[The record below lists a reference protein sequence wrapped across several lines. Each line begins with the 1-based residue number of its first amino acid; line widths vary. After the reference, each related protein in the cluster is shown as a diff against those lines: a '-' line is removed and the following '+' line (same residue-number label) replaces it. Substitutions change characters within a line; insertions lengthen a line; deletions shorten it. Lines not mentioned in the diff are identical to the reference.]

1 MDSLLECLKN
11 SMLNVPRDTNLVG
24 LWSIKD
30 FLEAMITYQPN
41 YHFNMLFIL
50 IHLDMY
56 ELHWSREQNRVKPKR
71 LLIIF
76 DHVPLTVPT
85 KIYPCELLNIFLLI
99 FTHEKRKSFRIIS
112 IIVFS
117 CYSKA
122 VIILKS
128 LKCLH
133 WFKHLNAVT

>member
-1 MDSLLECLKN
+1 
-11 SMLNVPRDTNLVG
+11 
-24 LWSIKD
+24 
-30 FLEAMITYQPN
+30 
-41 YHFNMLFIL
+41 
-50 IHLDMY
+50 MY

-85 KIYPCELLNIFLLI
+85 KIYPCELFNIFLLI

-133 WFKHLNAVT
+133 

>member
-1 MDSLLECLKN
+1 
-11 SMLNVPRDTNLVG
+11 
-24 LWSIKD
+24 
-30 FLEAMITYQPN
+30 
-41 YHFNMLFIL
+41 
-50 IHLDMY
+50 MY
-56 ELHWSREQNRVKPKR
+56 ELHWSRDQNRLKPKR

-85 KIYPCELLNIFLLI
+85 KYIPVNFLTFFLLI

-133 WFKHLNAVT
+133 